1 MFFRISLFYCNF
13 GHTKIKKLCVKMH
26 CFNENAIF
34 VSANK
39 HTMHIYD

>member
-1 MFFRISLFYCNF
+1 
-13 GHTKIKKLCVKMH
+13 MH

-39 HTMHIYD
+39 HTMHIYDLINLHILRFFYADGCVELQPTF